1 VDCSQTACPASAAPR
16 SARACRAAAS
26 DGSVSSASSSSRA
39 TSAGVH
45 GSGPLAAAVEMADMA
60 GVSYPV
66 VQAYVAERKT
76 GIKLGEVGVLN
87 RWRWLMRGRF
97 RR

>member
-1 VDCSQTACPASAAPR
+1 MAA
-16 SARACRAAAS
+16 
-26 DGSVSSASSSSRA
+26 
-39 TSAGVH
+39 T
-45 GSGPLAAAVEMADMA
+45 ADMA